1 MYDCFKTTN
10 YLYSLFLDVHLKK
23 NECMVLAYSMY
34 LTDFSKRLNIVGNF
48 RNLLSANYCII
59 EIYIRIKDRN
69 FINMY
74 NG

>member
-1 MYDCFKTTN
+1 
-10 YLYSLFLDVHLKK
+10 
-23 NECMVLAYSMY
+23 MVLAYSMY
-34 LTDFSKRLNIVGNF
+34 LTDFSKGLNIVGNF